1 MLWKSIA
8 LLEAV
13 PTAIVLALF
22 AYALLSHH
30 FGYKPASELV
40 RQVLGLTLIVSVVFG
55 MTVSVIGLFLATVEI
70 FT

>member
-40 RQVLGLTLIVSVVFG
+40 VFG